1 MTWWCK
7 ARRIW
12 SVLAPCLVGFT
23 LLVAGF
29 HGVAVEFPSLL
40 IGGTNDFL
48 LMLLAPVL
56 VTSGLL
62 LSLTS
67 RHEEGEAVAWR
78 PVSRYD
84 SVLIVAAGAFAVAVG
99 CVVGQ
104 MSGSDDAWSTG
115 RNTLFLTGLM
125 LLVHTVAPQGAV
137 AVPVGW
143 IFIVVLLGFDQFHRP
158 YPWTVLPRPPS
169 DLPALTAALVAFA
182 AGVLTH
188 ARHRPPR
195 S

>member
-1 MTWWCK
+1 MTWWFK

-12 SVLAPCLVGFT
+12 SVLVPCLVAFA
-23 LLVAGF
+23 LVVAGF

-40 IGGTNDFL
+40 VGGSNDFL

-62 LSLTS
+62 LCLSS
-67 RHEEGEAVAWR
+67 RLEEGEAVAWR

-84 SVLIVAAGAFAVAVG
+84 TVLIVAAGAFAVAVG
-99 CVVGQ
+99 CAVGQ
-104 MSGSDDAWSTG
+104 SSGSDDAWSTG

-143 IFIVVLLGFDQFHRP
+143 IFTVVFVGFDQFHRP
-158 YPWTVLPRPPS
+158 YPWTVLPRSPS
-169 DLPALTAALVAFA
+169 DLPAFTAALVAFT
-182 AGVLTH
+182 AGLVAH
-188 ARHRPPR
+188 ARHRPRP
-195 S
+195 